1 MFFSQDQSFH
11 ELFCVAIQL
20 LNKTWKEMR
29 ATQEDFD
36 KVSGMRAGK
45 PRQRTVRAGVWS
57 LGPALS
63 LRWPQVMQVV
73 REQLART
80 LALKPTSL
88 ELFRTKVNALT
99 YAEVLRLRQTERL
112 HQEGTLA
119 PPIL

>member
-1 MFFSQDQSFH
+1 MFFSQDHSFH

-36 KVSGMRAGK
+36 KVG
-45 PRQRTVRAGVWS
+45 GVEAARPQGGRLWKGVVNTGPTFGWS
-57 LGPALS
+57 
-63 LRWPQVMQVV
+63 QVMQVV

-99 YAEVLRLRQTERL
+99 YGEVLRLRQTERL

>member
-1 MFFSQDQSFH
+1 MFFGQDQSFH
-11 ELFCVAIQL
+11 ELFCVSIQL

-36 KVSGMRAGK
+36 KVGGMGAGRLGPGLLWVGAQNSGPK
-45 PRQRTVRAGVWS
+45 LS
-57 LGPALS
+57 LG
-63 LRWPQVMQVV
+63 WPQVMQVV

-80 LALKPTSL
+80 LALKPSSL

-99 YAEVLRLRQTERL
+99 YGEVLRLRQTERL

-119 PPIL
+119 APIL